1 MKEKMQRA
9 IREEKER
16 VRLKILYQ
24 EKRNETVN
32 YIIDFL
38 IKKSVRDAE
47 HQKLNKREE
56 EKCKKLKEEYDKM
69 ETGEMKIEATSLAYF
84 RKKRI
89 ERRQYQKAM
98 SKVLEKAESFEK
110 SYKKVYCFIILLLFI
125 EICRW
130 FIILSIW
137 R

>member
-1 MKEKMQRA
+1 M
-9 IREEKER
+9 
-16 VRLKILYQ
+16 
-24 EKRNETVN
+24 
-32 YIIDFL
+32 IDYL
-38 IKKSVRDAE
+38 IKKTVRDSE

-98 SKVLEKAESFEK
+98 SKVLDKAEEFEK
-110 SYKKVYCFIILLLFI
+110 SYKKV
-125 EICRW
+125 
-130 FIILSIW
+130 
-137 R
+137 